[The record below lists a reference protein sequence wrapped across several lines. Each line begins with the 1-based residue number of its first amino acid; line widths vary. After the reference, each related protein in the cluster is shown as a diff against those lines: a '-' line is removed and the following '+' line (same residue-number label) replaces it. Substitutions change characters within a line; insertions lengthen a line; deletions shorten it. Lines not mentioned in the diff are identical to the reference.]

1 MFTRKASRDCIHAG
15 PMAEA
20 HRDSQHGSTGAT
32 VESDSNSKA
41 LELRI
46 IASRLMKLA
55 DELEVPAADGPL
67 DALGSAA
74 ENSQAA
80 RDTDFTG
87 SYAETIFRVR
97 QLRARFF
104 PTVPFADP
112 AWDLLL
118 DLYWRGLKG
127 EIVTVSN
134 ACMAA
139 GVPTTTALRWID
151 ILIDLGLVTR
161 EADVADRRRI
171 LLRLAEHSRSQLK
184 AYLSEITLFRNIPP
198 AIDDWNA

>member
-1 MFTRKASRDCIHAG
+1 MDRWQKPHGTRGKNLLGQA
-15 PMAEA
+15 
-20 HRDSQHGSTGAT
+20 
-32 VESDSNSKA
+32 VESDNNSKA

-46 IASRLMKLA
+46 IASHLLKMA
-55 DELEVPAADGPL
+55 DDLEHSTGTTSDLKPALPLNEGPASP
-67 DALGSAA
+67 D
-74 ENSQAA
+74 E
-80 RDTDFTG
+80 DFTG
-87 SYAETIFRVR
+87 AYAQAIFRDR
-97 QLRARFF
+97 QRRAKYL

-118 DLYWRGLKG
+118 DLYFRGAKG

-171 LLRLAEHSRSQLK
+171 LLHLTDDAREKLK
-184 AYLSEITLFRNIPP
+184 AYFSQLMDSNFIPSG
-198 AIDDWNA
+198 

>member
-1 MFTRKASRDCIHAG
+1 M
-15 PMAEA
+15 
-20 HRDSQHGSTGAT
+20 
-32 VESDSNSKA
+32 
-41 LELRI
+41 L
-46 IASRLMKLA
+46 ASRLLKMA
-55 DELEVPAADGPL
+55 DELDTAAALDGASSPQT
-67 DALGSAA
+67 DAGA
-74 ENSQAA
+74 EDQDYTGAYAQA
-80 RDTDFTG
+80 
-87 SYAETIFRVR
+87 IFRDR
-97 QLRARFF
+97 QRRSKYL

-118 DLYWRGLKG
+118 DLYFRGANG

-171 LLRLAEHSRSQLK
+171 LLRLTDEAQASLK
-184 AYLSEITLFRNIPP
+184 AYFSELVF
-198 AIDDWNA
+198 NAGSTAPSF